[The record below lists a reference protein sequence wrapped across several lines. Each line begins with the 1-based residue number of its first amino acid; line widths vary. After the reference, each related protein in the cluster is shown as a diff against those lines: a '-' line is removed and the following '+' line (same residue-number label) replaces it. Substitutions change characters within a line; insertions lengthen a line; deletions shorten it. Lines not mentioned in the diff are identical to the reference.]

1 MYGKKQNELR
11 HNNGERKEHHQ
22 AARTRAEARRAEWKR
37 ENWWHH
43 YAMSA
48 DEFSRELEYEYE
60 LCDRIMQKLKDIDQD
75 DRADELD
82 GDLRAAS
89 KARSNLDAY
98 LAKHPLAEFRD

>member
-48 DEFSRELEYEYE
+48 DEFSRELKRDE
-60 LCDRIMQKLKDIDQD
+60 D
-75 DRADELD
+75 DRADELA